1 MDVEDFICGS
11 VLLGIVTF
19 CLAILAGIVGIV
31 VALWKYI
38 LF

>member
-1 MDVEDFICGS
+1 MDGEDLFFGS
-11 VLLGIVTF
+11 VLLGVVLF
-19 CLAILAGIVGIV
+19 CLAILAGVVGIV